1 MPAHSPTAKNTSA
14 PGLACAISTFATLG
28 KFVSH
33 LRESAER
40 YGTAIVPSKADPDQI
55 PEIGYDLDVAGI
67 ALATA
72 ARIFDFD
79 CNVIALIED
88 AQFRGCPVHIC
99 RARGGAPVMTA
110 ANRGRSNSDT
120 QVNGTLS
127 APICPTCANSYD
139 PPRYDSCE
147 ERAWCANC
155 GTPYRI
161 PDRFRPPEDQL
172 ENGSVDQVPAW
183 QAQGR

>member
-1 MPAHSPTAKNTSA
+1 MLAHSPTAKNTSA
-14 PGLACAISTFATLG
+14 PGLVNAVLTFATLG

-33 LRESAER
+33 LRESASR
-40 YGTAIVPSKADPDQI
+40 YGTAIVPSKADSDHIPDD
-55 PEIGYDLDVAGI
+55 GYDLDVAGI

-88 AQFRGCPVHIC
+88 AQFRGRPVHIC

-120 QVNGTLS
+120 QASRTQS
-127 APICPTCANSYD
+127 APICPTCATSYD
-139 PPRYDSCE
+139 PSRYDSCD

-172 ENGSVDQVPAW
+172 ENGSVDQVQTS
-183 QAQGR
+183 QAEAP